1 MLEIKCI
8 LRSLEPPVN
17 RKAEI
22 TRRVLDLLPEQDRVP
37 FEVAMNTWW
46 RNLRNKGGLS
56 LTDLGLRVFK
66 EQAELEC
73 HEFVIPRDQPISQG
87 SLLRLDRG
95 QQWPYHLDKK
105 RRITF
110 FGSREAMMMALYGNF
125 SNYVHRLP
133 GS

>member
-1 MLEIKCI
+1 M
-8 LRSLEPPVN
+8 N

-22 TRRVLDLLPEQDRVP
+22 TRKVLDLLQPQHQVP
-37 FEVAMNTWW
+37 FDIAMTTWW
-46 RNLRNKGGLS
+46 RNLRTQGGLA
-56 LTDLGLRVFK
+56 LTDLGLKVFRD
-66 EQAELEC
+66 QAELEC
-73 HEFVIPRDQPISQG
+73 HEFVIPKDQPISQG
-87 SLLRLDRG
+87 TLLRLERG
-95 QQWPYHLDKK
+95 HEWPYHLDQK